1 MAEIKDSKLIA
12 ALNARRKLEEANK
25 RLESK
30 KKKEEEAK
38 AVAKKA
44 EEERKKAEKEQ
55 KALAD
60 EREVLM
66 KLANIKNE
74 SKSSRIYFAGQC
86 FFDLLNM
93 FDTGADG
100 KVVKDGKFS
109 KKYNS
114 LNIEDVAKAVLKSC
128 WFFSE
133 TKDGPVLGIY
143 RNILDAE
150 LDKLIKIHEDAIK
163 AAKEKLDAEWSK
175 RLLEEEKEKQKE
187 MEEKQKEQREQ
198 ESPENG
204 NEVIPENADPEN
216 GNEVIP
222 ENGDPENENEVI
234 PENGDPEN
242 ENEVIPENA
251 DLENAAPEN
260 EGL

>member
-1 MAEIKDSKLIA
+1 MAENKDSKLIA

-114 LNIEDVAKAVLKSC
+114 LNIEDVAKAVLNSC
-128 WFFSE
+128 KFNS
-133 TKDGPVLGIY
+133 KAKYGPVIWIS
-143 RNILDAE
+143 RNDLEANLDT
-150 LDKLIKIHEDAIK
+150 LIKVREDAIK
-163 AAKEKLDAEWSK
+163 AAKEILDAEWSK
-175 RLLEEEKEKQKE
+175 RLLEEMKKQKE

-216 GNEVIP
+216 ENEVIP
-222 ENGDPENENEVI
+222 ENAALENENEVI
-234 PENGDPEN
+234 PENADPEN
-242 ENEVIPENA
+242 GNEVIPENA